1 MHNHVVNYKFYKI
14 IIFFICLFF
23 VNLNELKNSYAN
35 QTTISKN
42 FISNEVY
49 DFVKFDLLLGYTP
62 ENNEDQYL
70 LGLEVKLEPNWKIY
84 WKNPGDAGLPPKI
97 TWEKTENVSTVN
109 LLFPAPKRF
118 SFYDIETFGYESE
131 VVFPLEIKPIDK
143 KKRIQGVLELD
154 AQVCSQICVPVKHK
168 FDLSKINYL
177 FQDKK
182 SLTKIIKYKD
192 KIPQKS
198 TNDKLKFVSGKID
211 GNLIK
216 LKFEN
221 YLKDKVND
229 VILEGGKGFIYQ
241 KTNFIG
247 DNGYLNIDFLK
258 NNLAE
263 SMDSLKLTFLTNN
276 ISYELSIDNLDKK
289 LNQISKPNFNLGIKI
304 IIIAFAG
311 GFILNFM
318 PCVLPVLSLKMI
330 QLVGFRAESRM
341 VYRKKIVLNILG
353 IMTTFLLLSF
363 LTFLVKATGNYVGWG
378 IQFQSPYFLIFMILL
393 TFMFALNLFGVFHYF
408 LPSKFLTF
416 LSYKQEGY
424 IGDFITG
431 MFLTLLA
438 TPCTAP
444 LVGTAIG
451 FALSGGF
458 VDIFSILLFMGL
470 GLSLPLIILLF
481 FPNII
486 NFIPKPGNWL
496 IVFKK
501 LMALSLLVTSL
512 WLTGILL
519 SLLNIKNPISKVDKN
534 FSETNWNIEQN
545 FVFPSQLAQ
554 EGNTVFVDIT
564 ADWCIT
570 CKVNKKFV
578 LDNPEVIELFKK
590 NNIIFLQLDWT
601 KPNDKIKEFLAHK
614 GRYGLPYNEI
624 YSPSLIN
631 GKILPELLTTE
642 IIREYIN
649 LSK

>member
-97 TWEKTENVSTVN
+97 TWEKTENVSIVN

-131 VVFPLEIKPIDK
+131 VVFPLVIKPINK
-143 KKRIQGVLELD
+143 KKKIQGILELD

-177 FQDKK
+177 FQDKT
-182 SLTKIIKYKD
+182 SLTKINKYKD

-229 VILEGGKGFIYQ
+229 VILEDGKDSIYQ

-247 DNGYLNIDFLK
+247 DNEYLNIDFLK
-258 NNLAE
+258 NNVAE
-263 SMDSLKLTFLTNN
+263 SMDFLKLTFLTNN
-276 ISYELSIDNLDKK
+276 ISYELSIDNLNKK
-289 LNQISKPNFNLGIKI
+289 LVQTSKLKINLGIKI

-341 VYRKKIVLNILG
+341 IYRKKIVVNILG

-424 IGDFITG
+424 LGDFITG

-486 NFIPKPGNWL
+486 KFIPKPGNWL

-534 FSETNWNIEQN
+534 FTETSWDIEQN

-570 CKVNKKFV
+570 CKVNKNLV
-578 LDNPEVIELFKK
+578 LDSPEVIELFKK

>member
-1 MHNHVVNYKFYKI
+1 
-14 IIFFICLFF
+14 L
-23 VNLNELKNSYAN
+23 
-35 QTTISKN
+35 
-42 FISNEVY
+42 
-49 DFVKFDLLLGYTP
+49 DF
-62 ENNEDQYL
+62 
-70 LGLEVKLEPNWKIY
+70 
-84 WKNPGDAGLPPKI
+84 
-97 TWEKTENVSTVN
+97 
-109 LLFPAPKRF
+109 
-118 SFYDIETFGYESE
+118 
-131 VVFPLEIKPIDK
+131 
-143 KKRIQGVLELD
+143 
-154 AQVCSQICVPVKHK
+154 
-168 FDLSKINYL
+168 
-177 FQDKK
+177 
-182 SLTKIIKYKD
+182 
-192 KIPQKS
+192 
-198 TNDKLKFVSGKID
+198 
-211 GNLIK
+211 
-216 LKFEN
+216 
-221 YLKDKVND
+221 
-229 VILEGGKGFIYQ
+229 
-241 KTNFIG
+241 
-247 DNGYLNIDFLK
+247 
-258 NNLAE
+258 
-263 SMDSLKLTFLTNN
+263 LKLTFLTNN

>member
-1 MHNHVVNYKFYKI
+1 
-14 IIFFICLFF
+14 
-23 VNLNELKNSYAN
+23 
-35 QTTISKN
+35 
-42 FISNEVY
+42 
-49 DFVKFDLLLGYTP
+49 
-62 ENNEDQYL
+62 
-70 LGLEVKLEPNWKIY
+70 
-84 WKNPGDAGLPPKI
+84 
-97 TWEKTENVSTVN
+97 
-109 LLFPAPKRF
+109 
-118 SFYDIETFGYESE
+118 
-131 VVFPLEIKPIDK
+131 
-143 KKRIQGVLELD
+143 
-154 AQVCSQICVPVKHK
+154 
-168 FDLSKINYL
+168 
-177 FQDKK
+177 
-182 SLTKIIKYKD
+182 
-192 KIPQKS
+192 
-198 TNDKLKFVSGKID
+198 
-211 GNLIK
+211 
-216 LKFEN
+216 
-221 YLKDKVND
+221 
-229 VILEGGKGFIYQ
+229 
-241 KTNFIG
+241 
-247 DNGYLNIDFLK
+247 
-258 NNLAE
+258 
-263 SMDSLKLTFLTNN
+263 
-276 ISYELSIDNLDKK
+276 
-289 LNQISKPNFNLGIKI
+289 
-304 IIIAFAG
+304 
-311 GFILNFM
+311 
-318 PCVLPVLSLKMI
+318 MI

-486 NFIPKPGNWL
+486 KFIPKPGNWL

-534 FSETNWNIEQN
+534 FSETSWNIEQN

-590 NNIIFLQLDWT
+590 NNIILLQLDWT

>member
-97 TWEKTENVSTVN
+97 IWEKTENVSTVN

-198 TNDKLKFVSGKID
+198 TNDKLKFVSSKID

-229 VILEGGKGFIYQ
+229 IILEDSEGFIYQ

-247 DNGYLNIDFLK
+247 DNEYLNINFLK
-258 NNLAE
+258 NNVAE

>member
-1 MHNHVVNYKFYKI
+1 
-14 IIFFICLFF
+14 
-23 VNLNELKNSYAN
+23 
-35 QTTISKN
+35 
-42 FISNEVY
+42 
-49 DFVKFDLLLGYTP
+49 
-62 ENNEDQYL
+62 
-70 LGLEVKLEPNWKIY
+70 
-84 WKNPGDAGLPPKI
+84 
-97 TWEKTENVSTVN
+97 
-109 LLFPAPKRF
+109 
-118 SFYDIETFGYESE
+118 
-131 VVFPLEIKPIDK
+131 
-143 KKRIQGVLELD
+143 
-154 AQVCSQICVPVKHK
+154 
-168 FDLSKINYL
+168 
-177 FQDKK
+177 
-182 SLTKIIKYKD
+182 
-192 KIPQKS
+192 
-198 TNDKLKFVSGKID
+198 
-211 GNLIK
+211 
-216 LKFEN
+216 
-221 YLKDKVND
+221 
-229 VILEGGKGFIYQ
+229 
-241 KTNFIG
+241 
-247 DNGYLNIDFLK
+247 
-258 NNLAE
+258 
-263 SMDSLKLTFLTNN
+263 
-276 ISYELSIDNLDKK
+276 
-289 LNQISKPNFNLGIKI
+289 
-304 IIIAFAG
+304 
-311 GFILNFM
+311 
-318 PCVLPVLSLKMI
+318 MI

-486 NFIPKPGNWL
+486 KFIPKPGNWL

-534 FSETNWNIEQN
+534 FSEISWNIEQN

>member
-14 IIFFICLFF
+14 IIFFICLFSI
-23 VNLNELKNSYAN
+23 NQIELKNSYAN

-42 FISNEVY
+42 SISNEVY

-62 ENNEDQYL
+62 ENNGDQYL
-70 LGLEVKLEPNWKIY
+70 LGLEVKLEPDWKIY

-97 TWEKTENVSTVN
+97 TWENSENVSTVN

-131 VVFPLEIKPIDK
+131 VVFPLEIKLIDK
-143 KKRIQGVLELD
+143 KKKIQGILELD

-182 SLTKIIKYKD
+182 SLTKIIKYKH
-192 KIPQKS
+192 KIPQKT
-198 TNDKLKFVSGKID
+198 TNDKLKYVSGKID
-211 GNLIK
+211 GNLIR

-229 VILEGGKGFIYQ
+229 IILEGSKGFIYQ

-247 DNGYLNIDFLK
+247 DNEYLNIDFLK
-258 NNLAE
+258 NNAAE
-263 SMDSLKLTFLTNN
+263 SIDFLKLTFLTNN
-276 ISYELSIDNLDKK
+276 ISYELSIDNLNKK
-289 LNQISKPNFNLGIKI
+289 LVQTNKPNINLGIKI

-363 LTFLVKATGNYVGWG
+363 LTFLVKETGNYVGWG

-416 LSYKQEGY
+416 LSYKKEGY
-424 IGDFITG
+424 LGDFITG

-458 VDIFSILLFMGL
+458 IDIFSILLFMGL

-481 FPNII
+481 FPSII
-486 NFIPKPGNWL
+486 KFIPKPGNWL

-501 LMALSLLVTSL
+501 LMGVSLLVTSF

-519 SLLNIKNPISKVDKN
+519 SLLNVKNPISKVDKS
-534 FSETNWNIEQN
+534 FSETRWNIEQN
-545 FVFPSQLAQ
+545 FVYPSQLAL
-554 EGNTVFVDIT
+554 EGKTVFVDIT

-590 NNIIFLQLDWT
+590 YNIIFLQLDWT
-601 KPNDKIKEFLAHK
+601 KPNDKIKEFLAYK

-631 GKILPELLTTE
+631 GKILPELLTTK

>member
-97 TWEKTENVSTVN
+97 AWEKTENLSRVN

-131 VVFPLEIKPIDK
+131 VVFPLEIKLIDK
-143 KKRIQGVLELD
+143 KKKIQGILELD

-182 SLTKIIKYKD
+182 SLTKIIKYKN

-198 TNDKLKFVSGKID
+198 TNDKLKFVSSKID

-216 LKFEN
+216 LKFKN

-229 VILEGGKGFIYQ
+229 IILEDSEGFIYQ

-247 DNGYLNIDFLK
+247 DNEYLNIHFLK
-258 NNLAE
+258 NNVAE
-263 SMDSLKLTFLTNN
+263 SLDFLKLTFLTNN

-486 NFIPKPGNWL
+486 KFIPKPGNWL

-534 FSETNWNIEQN
+534 FSETSWNIEQN